1 MLHNRSGMFNGNCC
15 VGGNAVTTI
24 HSSIRQQQAPRR
36 LRRRTSS
43 LSRNRSVIVPR
54 AVLTELDMATTST
67 HAHLHIQELINA
79 NEHILRDVLHL
90 ADAAVQQA
98 AATADGQPKPGFL
111 DPLVNGLEYILTNIQ
126 SFFDKYNV
134 PYSYGWSIVAL
145 TALVKLAAFPLT
157 KKQVESTMAV
167 QRLKPQI
174 DKIKELYGDNKDAV
188 QREQNA
194 MYEKA
199 GVDPLAGCLPSLA
212 TIPIFIGLYRSL
224 SKVAQDGT
232 LEGQGFYWI
241 PSLAGPTSVA
251 AQKAGSGTAWLFPL
265 VDGHPPIG
273 WELASRYLVL
283 PVALVVA
290 QWISSAIISP
300 PVDPNADN
308 AKTQKIIVA
317 LLPLMI
323 GWFSLNVPSGLSLYY
338 FSNTVITSATQ
349 VFLRKLGGVQL
360 GDLDLGPIG
369 LGKARR
375 TGELV
380 EVGSDVDGAVMA
392 SNASDSGNVEGG
404 GVGGEEEA
412 TLSNGNGMVAVDG
425 NGSFNGEDAAS
436 EDAMMASSSSGSVVV
451 AVENVI
457 NRRCKRKKKELLT
470 AKDIQV

>member
-1 MLHNRSGMFNGNCC
+1 
-15 VGGNAVTTI
+15 
-24 HSSIRQQQAPRR
+24 
-36 LRRRTSS
+36 
-43 LSRNRSVIVPR
+43 
-54 AVLTELDMATTST
+54 MASTST
-67 HAHLHIQELINA
+67 HLSLHIQELINA
-79 NEHILRDVLHL
+79 NEQILKDILHL

-224 SKVAQDGT
+224 SKVAQEGT

-375 TGELV
+375 SGEV
-380 EVGSDVDGAVMA
+380 VDIGSNVDGAVIA
-392 SNASDSGNVEGG
+392 SSGSGGIVQGG

-425 NGSFNGEDAAS
+425 NGISSGEDAAA
-436 EDAMMASSSSGSVVV
+436 EDALMASSSGGVV